1 MTICKYAYVIYI
13 PSCRILHIEKS
24 SKSCIL
30 ILSCE
35 PSCSREYLGNLKKK
49 VTMVTTVLLC
59 LLSIVL
65 LGIAL
70 SIECVS
76 SWRWLLTSF
85 AYGLS
90 TSLTVNRFV
99 LLDSTVAQFFLNLL
113 VVVGVYAAVSFVLGL
128 RSRH

>member
-1 MTICKYAYVIYI
+1 
-13 PSCRILHIEKS
+13 
-24 SKSCIL
+24 
-30 ILSCE
+30 
-35 PSCSREYLGNLKKK
+35 
-49 VTMVTTVLLC
+49 MVTTVLLC

-70 SIECVS
+70 SIERTS
-76 SWRWLLTSF
+76 SWRWLLTCF

-99 LLDSTVAQFFLNLL
+99 LLDSTVAQFFLNLF
-113 VVVGVYAAVSFVLGL
+113 VVVGVYAAVSYVLGL